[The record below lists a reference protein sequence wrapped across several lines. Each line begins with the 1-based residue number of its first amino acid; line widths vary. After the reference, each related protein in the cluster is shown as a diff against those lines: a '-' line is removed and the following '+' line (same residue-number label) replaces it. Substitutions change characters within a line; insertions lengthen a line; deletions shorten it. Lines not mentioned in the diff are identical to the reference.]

1 MTELSIMTIASES
14 ATTPVPALL
23 LEERG
28 LWRRTELVGTGD
40 DPQQARAALNEALRS
55 AVATDSDVEQPIEA
69 LQFPAMALYRAI
81 IPADLAE
88 VLAKARD
95 EASEEAPLL
104 RIHLEPRYEW
114 IPWEVL
120 HDGTDFLGLR
130 FRIAR
135 LPIVVH
141 PPEQPVDFIHPV
153 RDVRS
158 VLGRHVT
165 EPSNGDFARW
175 RATFD
180 SLLPEGVETQLTPPA
195 EGDEGWP
202 QLNVLLL
209 AADIL
214 HVTCHGLRDP
224 STGPYWTLDPRKPK
238 GTFAYE
244 LSRGVVSSLT
254 EPFRNTRPLVFGNA
268 CANDADPT
276 VDPDAGPPLATDLF
290 RTGALNF
297 VGSLAP
303 LRRELAITFAR
314 LFYEEL
320 LRERHTIGQA
330 LLDAKRRCQASEE
343 ARTDPTYLFY
353 CLYGP
358 PETRYGVVDG

>member
-1 MTELSIMTIASES
+1 MT
-14 ATTPVPALL
+14 TTPVEISP
-23 LEERG
+23 
-28 LWRRTELVGTGD
+28 
-40 DPQQARAALNEALRS
+40 
-55 AVATDSDVEQPIEA
+55 SD
-69 LQFPAMALYRAI
+69 
-81 IPADLAE
+81 
-88 VLAKARD
+88 
-95 EASEEAPLL
+95 
-104 RIHLEPRYEW
+104 
-114 IPWEVL
+114 
-120 HDGTDFLGLR
+120 
-130 FRIAR
+130 
-135 LPIVVH
+135 
-141 PPEQPVDFIHPV
+141 
-153 RDVRS
+153 
-158 VLGRHVT
+158 
-165 EPSNGDFARW
+165 
-175 RATFD
+175 
-180 SLLPEGVETQLTPPA
+180 
-195 EGDEGWP
+195 
-202 QLNVLLL
+202 
-209 AADIL
+209 
-214 HVTCHGLRDP
+214 
-224 STGPYWTLDPRKPK
+224 WTLDPRKPK